1 MALAE
6 IYFLNQEIKMTNFP
20 TLETERLILNR
31 PTENDLGDLILHLNS
46 DNVFSENTLNIPFPY
61 QNENAEFWIHEL
73 VNKGFEEKKNF
84 TFAIREKEN
93 PKLIGAI
100 GIHLDKVHLKAEIG
114 YWIGKDFWN
123 KGFVT
128 EAVREIIRFG
138 FQDLGLNKIYATHFP
153 HNPASGKIMQNCGM
167 KLEATLKQEYFK
179 NGKPLDVLKYSV
191 LKQDFVNLEF

>member
-1 MALAE
+1 M
-6 IYFLNQEIKMTNFP
+6 NQEIKMTNFP

-114 YWIGKDFWN
+114 YWIGKEFWN

-179 NGKPLDVLKYSV
+179 NGKPLDVLKYSI

>member
-1 MALAE
+1 M
-6 IYFLNQEIKMTNFP
+6 NQEIKMTNFP

-114 YWIGKDFWN
+114 YWIGKEFWN

-179 NGKPLDVLKYSV
+179 NGKPLDVLKYSI
-191 LKQDFVNLEF
+191 LKQNFVNLEF

>member
-1 MALAE
+1 
-6 IYFLNQEIKMTNFP
+6 MTNFP

-46 DNVFSENTLNIPFPY
+46 DNVFSENTFNIPFPY

-153 HNPASGKIMQNCGM
+153 YNPASGKIMQNCGM

-179 NGKPLDVLKYSV
+179 NGKPIDVLKYAV

>member
-6 IYFLNQEIKMTNFP
+6 IYFFEPRDQNDKLSH
-20 TLETERLILNR
+20 LRNR
-31 PTENDLGDLILHLNS
+31 T
-46 DNVFSENTLNIPFPY
+46 
-61 QNENAEFWIHEL
+61 
-73 VNKGFEEKKNF
+73 VNPQSPNRK
-84 TFAIREKEN
+84 
-93 PKLIGAI
+93 
-100 GIHLDKVHLKAEIG
+100 
-114 YWIGKDFWN
+114 
-123 KGFVT
+123 
-128 EAVREIIRFG
+128 RFG

>member
-1 MALAE
+1 M
-6 IYFLNQEIKMTNFP
+6 NQEIKMTNFP

-179 NGKPLDVLKYSV
+179 NGKPLDVLKYSI
-191 LKQDFVNLEF
+191 LKQNFVNLEF

>member
-1 MALAE
+1 M
-6 IYFLNQEIKMTNFP
+6 NQEIKMTNFP

-100 GIHLDKVHLKAEIG
+100 GIHLDKLHLKAEIG
-114 YWIGKDFWN
+114 YWIGKEFWN

>member
-1 MALAE
+1 M
-6 IYFLNQEIKMTNFP
+6 NQEIKMTNFP

>member
-1 MALAE
+1 
-6 IYFLNQEIKMTNFP
+6 MTNFP

-114 YWIGKDFWN
+114 YWIGKEFWN

-179 NGKPLDVLKYSV
+179 NGKPIDVLKYSI

>member
-1 MALAE
+1 M
-6 IYFLNQEIKMTNFP
+6 NQQIKMTNFP

-114 YWIGKDFWN
+114 YWIGKEFWN

>member
-1 MALAE
+1 M
-6 IYFLNQEIKMTNFP
+6 NQEIKMTNFP

-100 GIHLDKVHLKAEIG
+100 GIHLDKLHLKAEIG
-114 YWIGKDFWN
+114 YWIGKEFWN

-179 NGKPLDVLKYSV
+179 NGKHLDVLKYSV
-191 LKQDFVNLEF
+191 LKQNFVNLEF

>member
-1 MALAE
+1 M
-6 IYFLNQEIKMTNFP
+6 NQEIKMTNFP

-114 YWIGKDFWN
+114 YWIGKEFWN
-123 KGFVT
+123 KGFVS

>member
-1 MALAE
+1 M
-6 IYFLNQEIKMTNFP
+6 NQEIKMTNFP

-100 GIHLDKVHLKAEIG
+100 GIHLDKLHLKAEIG
-114 YWIGKDFWN
+114 YWIGKEFWN

-138 FQDLGLNKIYATHFP
+138 FQDLRLNKIYATHFP

-191 LKQDFVNLEF
+191 FNQDFLNLEF

>member
-1 MALAE
+1 M
-6 IYFLNQEIKMTNFP
+6 NQEIKMTNFP

-100 GIHLDKVHLKAEIG
+100 GIHLDKLHLKAEIG

>member
-1 MALAE
+1 M
-6 IYFLNQEIKMTNFP
+6 NQEIKMTNFP

-100 GIHLDKVHLKAEIG
+100 GIHLDKLHLKAEIG

-179 NGKPLDVLKYSV
+179 NGKPLDVLKYSI
-191 LKQDFVNLEF
+191 LNQDFLNLEF